1 MKQTLIAL
9 FLVVFTLFT
18 TQAVFA
24 ASNTD
29 ISSTGL
35 SDIVQAD
42 DDDDGEKK
50 DKKEGEEEPDCE

>member
-42 DDDDGEKK
+42 DDGKKK
-50 DKKEGEEEPDCE
+50 DKKEDEEEPDCE